1 MWDYTDTVKE
11 FYTAPENAGIIK
23 DADVVAEVGSII
35 CGDALKLY
43 LKINENDVITQA
55 KFQVFGCGSAIA
67 SSSAL
72 TELIIGKKIDEAAK
86 VTNQDIVER
95 LGGLP
100 NEKMHCSVMGK
111 EAIDKALSIWK
122 GVPIAEDDDT
132 EGVIICQCFSVTDT
146 LIRKVIRQ
154 NKLSDL
160 NEVTNYT
167 KAAGACGS
175 CIHKIQ
181 DIIDQELA
189 ARRLAESMNLDMSK
203 L

>member
-11 FYTAPENAGIIK
+11 FYTAPGNAGIIK
-23 DADVVAEVGSII
+23 DADVIAEVGSII

-43 LKINENDVITQA
+43 LKINKDDIITEA

-72 TELIIGKKIDEAAK
+72 TELIVGKKIDDAAK
-86 VTNQDIVER
+86 ITNGDIVAR

-111 EAIDKALSIWK
+111 EAIDKAVSIWRGEPVAK
-122 GVPIAEDDDT
+122 DDDT
-132 EGVIICQCFSVTDT
+132 EGTLVCQCFSVTDT
-146 LIRKVIRQ
+146 LIRKVVRQ
-154 NKLSDL
+154 NRLSEID
-160 NEVTNYT
+160 EVTNYT

-175 CIHKIQ
+175 CMFKIK
-181 DIIDQELA
+181 DILDQELA
-189 ARRLAESMNLDMSK
+189 ARRLADSMNLDQDK